1 MPRYYPAFLD
11 LRDRSVVVVGG
22 GEVAERKVELLLSCG
37 ANVRLIS
44 PTLTTGL
51 EHLVETRSL
60 TVERRPFQPGDCA
73 RAVLVFACADDSDVN
88 SAVAKEAGEA
98 HAPVNV
104 ADDPS
109 LCDFIAPSVVSRG
122 DLLIAI
128 STGGASPALAKRL
141 RREIERTVGPEYEEL
156 VSVLEDLRKRV
167 HARVHDPGRR
177 QEIFERFL
185 DSDALD
191 LIRNGDRAGLTTLIQ
206 RLLNATS

>member
-11 LRDRSVVVVGG
+11 LRQKSVVVVGG
-22 GEVAERKVELLLSCG
+22 GEVAERKIELLLSCG

-44 PTLTTGL
+44 PTLTPGL
-51 EHLVETRSL
+51 ERFVDTRSL
-60 TVERRPFQPGDCA
+60 TVEHRPFQSGDCA
-73 RAVLVFACADDSDVN
+73 GAVLVFACTDDPDVN
-88 SAVAKEAGEA
+88 AAVAKEAGEA

-141 RREIERTVGPEYEEL
+141 RQEIERTVGPEYEEL
-156 VSVLEDLRKRV
+156 VAVLEDLRKRV

-177 QEIFERFL
+177 QEMFERFL
-185 DSDALD
+185 DSDALELIRKGDRSALAD
-191 LIRNGDRAGLTTLIQ
+191 LIR
-206 RLLNATS
+206 RLLDATP

>member
-11 LRDRSVVVVGG
+11 LRQRSIVVVGG

-44 PTLTTGL
+44 PTLTPGL
-51 EHLVETRSL
+51 ERLAEARSL
-60 TVERRPFQPGDCA
+60 VIERRPFQPGDCA
-73 RAVLVFACADDSDVN
+73 GAVLAFACTDDPDVN
-88 SAVAKEAGEA
+88 SAVAKDAGKA

-109 LCDFIAPSVVSRG
+109 RCDFIAPSVVSRG

-141 RREIERTVGPEYEEL
+141 RQEIERTVGPEYEEL
-156 VSVLEDLRKRV
+156 ISVLEDLRNRV

-191 LIRNGDRAGLTTLIQ
+191 LIRRGDREGLAALTA
-206 RLLNATS
+206 RLVPS